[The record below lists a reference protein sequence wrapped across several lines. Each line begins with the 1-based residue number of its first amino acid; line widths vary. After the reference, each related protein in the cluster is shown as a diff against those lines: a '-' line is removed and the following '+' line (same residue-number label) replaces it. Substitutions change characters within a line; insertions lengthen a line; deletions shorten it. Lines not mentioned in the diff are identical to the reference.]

1 LSLLKPLS
9 RVTKPNIS
17 LELAVAAILDHSV
30 EEITAALKERSPEEA
45 AKLIVAVGK
54 VWEDE
59 GEEG

>member
-17 LELAVAAILDHSV
+17 LELAVAAILDHGI
-30 EEITAALKERSPEEA
+30 EEITAALKERSPEET